1 MTKKENK
8 EFTNEP
14 KVKITEEVQT
24 EKYLVFD
31 LVTRN
36 GEVYICITNYILSQS
51 KFKNVEEA
59 KAYIDSKP
67 WELIINASCCLMEL
81 SNKQSK

>member
-1 MTKKENK
+1 MATKKEK
-8 EFTNEP
+8 EFKNEP
-14 KVKITEEVQT
+14 EVKITEQVQT

-51 KFKNVEEA
+51 KFKNIEEA

-67 WELIINASCCLMEL
+67 WELIVNASCCLMEL